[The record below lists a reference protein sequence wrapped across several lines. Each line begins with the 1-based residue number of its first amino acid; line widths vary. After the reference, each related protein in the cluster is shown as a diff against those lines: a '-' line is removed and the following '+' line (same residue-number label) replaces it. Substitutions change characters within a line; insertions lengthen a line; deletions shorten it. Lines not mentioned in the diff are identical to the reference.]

1 MEALTLATNAI
12 IGLSVTLQL
21 LMLVNYLVSRQEY
34 VLLATATDNFIGTI
48 NYKLDQTLRRL
59 WSRYYELQ
67 DNLTGYKTN
76 SINYFEEIY

>member
-34 VLLATATDNFIGTI
+34 VLLATATDNLIGTI
-48 NYKLDQTLRRL
+48 NYRLNRTLRSL

-67 DNLTGYKTN
+67 DNLTGYNIT
-76 SINYFEEIY
+76 SVNYFLE